1 MRRCPKCLSK
11 NHLCERNWIVSI
23 RNSTSIGMAAKIKSL
38 RAFHRVHTIKCHT
51 KVKSNL
57 LLIVTINDTDN
68 WNKPSTL
75 PGKTKSHLHTLYQML
90 EATRHKTKWRLA
102 DSYRSS
108 HKLPDIFLF
117 LISTTTLP
125 GKTKSHLHTLYQTLE
140 ATRHKTKWRLA
151 DSYRSSHKLPD
162 IFLFLISATT
172 WLQQRASMNNTTSD
186 QFIFGW
192 NPFIESSPS
201 RERER

>member
-117 LISTTTLP
+117 LIS
-125 GKTKSHLHTLYQTLE
+125 
-140 ATRHKTKWRLA
+140 
-151 DSYRSSHKLPD
+151 
-162 IFLFLISATT
+162 ATT